1 MASQQI
7 TIEKE
12 VALSGALVQLGT
24 VQLETAEV
32 RLLSGYQICQR
43 LSENHRALRI
53 GNVSAC
59 EAFPR
64 ARSVGF
70 LPAGLPV
77 QLYPLDQP
85 FRVLNCAFEKDFF
98 ETTTE
103 IGQEFWEEHFDVLM
117 SIKDRRLEMMMQ
129 EIYAELVQPGFAHN
143 LLIESVSNLILVEM
157 ARYGRRMEK
166 VNRDGGARQGL
177 TPWQMRRI
185 RERIDASPEIS
196 YPSLSDLAQLCG
208 ISQSHLMRTFK
219 VSTGWQIHKY
229 IAEERLNAAK
239 LMLADDKLS
248 SKEISARLGF
258 CSPAYFATAFRRMT
272 GLTPSDFRRRASV
285 PEMGNA

>member
-24 VQLETAEV
+24 VQWDIAEV

-43 LSENHRALRI
+43 LSENHRPLRI
-53 GNVSAC
+53 GNLAAR

-98 ETTTE
+98 ETVTE

-143 LLIESVSNLILVEM
+143 LLIEAVSNLNLVEM
-157 ARYGRRMEK
+157 ARYGRRVEK
-166 VNRDGGARQGL
+166 ANREGGARQGL

-185 RERIDASPEIS
+185 RERIEASPEIG
-196 YPSLSDLAQLCG
+196 YPSLSELAQLCG

-229 IAEERLNAAK
+229 VAEERMRVAK
-239 LMLADDKLS
+239 VMLAKDQLN
-248 SKEISARLGF
+248 SKEISAQLGF
-258 CSPAYFATAFRRMT
+258 SSPAYFATAFRRMT
-272 GLTPSDFRRRASV
+272 GKTPTEYRRQAV
-285 PEMGNA
+285 QFG